1 MAKKPMAR
9 PMPAQAKGNLTVREA
24 GRLGG
29 EKVLQERG
37 VEFYS
42 EIGQK
47 GGQKVRELIERGKQ
61 AAAEQPP
68 RRR

>member
-1 MAKKPMAR
+1 MAAKR
-9 PMPAQAKGNLTVREA
+9 PMGRQPVEKGNLTVREA

-47 GGQKVRELIERGKQ
+47 GGQKVKELIERGKQ
-61 AAAEQPP
+61 AAEQST

>member
-1 MAKKPMAR
+1 MAMKKPMSR
-9 PMPAQAKGNLTVREA
+9 QTTQTVKGNLTVREA

-47 GGQKVRELIERGKQ
+47 GGQKVRELIARGKQ
-61 AAAEQPP
+61 AEERMP
-68 RRR
+68 RR